1 MQLKIL
7 SWKRSISFARL
18 PTKVHL
24 VKAIVFPVVMYRELD
39 QKEAWALKNWC
50 FPTVVLE
57 KTLESPFECKEI
69 KPVNPQ
75 GKEINPEYLLERL
88 MLKLQSFGHLMQRV
102 DLLEKTLMVGK
113 VKDRWRSRQQRMTW
127 LDGVTDSINMNL
139 SKLWKM
145 VKDGEVWHAAV
156 HGVARSW
163 TRLNNWTEMIYITT
177 TLLYTWN

>member
-69 KPVNPQ
+69 KPVNPKRNQ
-75 GKEINPEYLLERL
+75 PWTFTGRTVAEVEIPTLWPRDVKSQLTGKD
-88 MLKLQSFGHLMQRV
+88 S
-102 DLLEKTLMVGK
+102 DAEKDWSQPGSSVQA
-113 VKDRWRSRQQRMTW
+113 RFSRQENWSGLLFPSPSIHDYWKNHSFDYMDLCWQS
-127 LDGVTDSINMNL
+127 GVS
-139 SKLWKM
+139 
-145 VKDGEVWHAAV
+145 AF
-156 HGVARSW
+156 
-163 TRLNNWTEMIYITT
+163 
-177 TLLYTWN
+177 

>member
-88 MLKLQSFGHLMQRV
+88 MLKLQSFGHLMQRANS
-102 DLLEKTLMVGK
+102 LEKTLILGK
-113 VKDRWRSRQQRMTW
+113 IEGRRRWGRQWMRW
-127 LDGVTDSINMNL
+127 LDGIIYSMDMNWAN
-139 SKLWKM
+139 SGRWWGIGKP
-145 VKDGEVWHAAV
+145 
-156 HGVARSW
+156 GVLQFIGSQCW
-163 TRLNNWTEMIYITT
+163 TRLGSWSTT
-177 TLLYTWN
+177 AKD